1 MLWTLDDSNHLRYD
15 PGHCYLPIY
24 TASFPYPRRLYI
36 FIKTDVRNAN
46 LALGIH
52 IYTGTYNRDCSI
64 NICSCRWDKIMDISG
79 ERLGTGLLM
88 AT

>member
-1 MLWTLDDSNHLRYD
+1 MLWALDDSNHLRYD

-24 TASFPYPRRLYI
+24 TGSFPYPRRLCI
-36 FIKTDVRNAN
+36 FIKTDVRTAN
-46 LALGIH
+46 LALWIH
-52 IYTGTYNRDCSI
+52 IYTGTDNKDCSI
-64 NICSCRWDKIMDISG
+64 NICSCRWYKIMDSSG